1 MLTSFRIRIAI
12 KSKFVEKLNLLLL
25 IGKYQRFHCHAI
37 KQFKNKNM
45 WSLVG
50 NNIVTL
56 PFFWAE
62 LKILKGEWILD
73 LNGFGNTQHANAPL
87 NPPYTAENKWGL

>member
-1 MLTSFRIRIAI
+1 
-12 KSKFVEKLNLLLL
+12 
-25 IGKYQRFHCHAI
+25 
-37 KQFKNKNM
+37 M

-73 LNGFGNTQHANAPL
+73 LNGFGNTQRINAPL
-87 NPPYTAENKWGL
+87 NPPYTTENNWGLKDGEELNLLKLAGDLWELQQVIKQGSKGI